1 MSRVKMFFLIFF
13 TIFLSIVIFK
23 TVIDTDEKTKD
34 GKQKETIKDSPK
46 KSEMVAH
53 YGKSAEVE
61 LLKIS
66 DNNWQLVN
74 YNGSPVTIRRVE
86 ISNAY
91 GAGETTQ
98 SVQRIGAKGSI
109 SFKNLTKEDGFYI
122 YDSYG
127 ALSGWLRANEIHYW
141 TEKNP

>member
-1 MSRVKMFFLIFF
+1 MSRKTSIFVM
-13 TIFLSIVIFK
+13 TIIVVLFIAII
-23 TVIDTDEKTKD
+23 VNDNYTK
-34 GKQKETIKDSPK
+34 KRSNKENIPGSTK

-61 LLKIS
+61 LLKID

-74 YNGSPVTIRRVE
+74 YNGYFVTIRRVT
-86 ISNAY
+86 ISLAY
-91 GAGETTQ
+91 GAGETTV

-109 SFKNLTKEDGFYI
+109 NFKNLNHSDGFYI

-127 ALSGWLRANEIHYW
+127 ALSGWLRADEIHYL
-141 TEKNP
+141 TEPL